1 MNNLSPKQESFAQ
14 EYVKSGNASE
24 SYRKAGYKGNNV
36 RQLASQL
43 LTNIDVQ
50 KRVQELQEVGKK
62 EFEVT
67 KEFLYQKYMNLH
79 DLHMEGQG
87 AVAKGSLDSI
97 AKMFGL
103 NEPEKLDVT
112 TQGDKIN
119 QIDMTQLSEET
130 LKDLANATK
139 PKD

>member
-1 MNNLSPKQESFAQ
+1 MNKLSPKQETFAQ

-24 SYRKAGYKGNNV
+24 SYRRAGYKGNNV

-50 KRVQELQEVGKK
+50 KRVEELQEVGKK

-79 DLHMEGQG
+79 DLHMEDQG

-97 AKMFGL
+97 ARMFGL
-103 NEPEKLDVT
+103 DTKKIDVT
-112 TQGDKIN
+112 TNGESIN
-119 QIDMTQLSEET
+119 IQIEKTYIEPK
-130 LKDLANATK
+130 KD
-139 PKD
+139 